1 VVGRLRPTLV
11 GAAAGALTPSGPNLF
26 GDLTLTGERLGGPD
40 DDIFVAFYR
49 EGEVARMLPASGIAA
64 QNSLIVPVVEDD
76 AIPPGSYRIIL
87 RVNAVQ
93 AANAPEV
100 SWV

>member
-1 VVGRLRPTLV
+1 
-11 GAAAGALTPSGPNLF
+11 
-26 GDLTLTGERLGGPD
+26 
-40 DDIFVAFYR
+40 
-49 EGEVARMLPASGIAA
+49 MLPASGIAA
-64 QNSLIVPVVEDD
+64 QNSLNVPVLEDD

-100 SWV
+100 SWA